1 MNITEVKNE
10 GLTREFKIIIP
21 NLDVEDLVKKRLA
34 DISPKIKIAGF
45 RNGKVPPAELKR
57 RYGKSTREE
66 VLGDIVQNSIQ
77 KVLKDHELTPA
88 MQPQISQ
95 VKNTEGEDVEF
106 ILTIENTP
114 HIEPKPMDNVSIE
127 RLKVTINEDE
137 VDERLKMI
145 CEHNFTP
152 EPLKKERAAGSGD
165 IVTIDFDGELENG
178 SKIDGGSGTGF
189 DLELGANVFIPG
201 FEDQLIGA
209 KKGSTVTVKVPF
221 PKTYHEKKLAGKNA
235 IFTVT
240 IHEISEKKPSKANDE
255 FAKKMGFEALGEL
268 RKVIYSDIE
277 AGYNDL
283 IRTHMKRQ
291 LLDALADD
299 YSFDVPQTM
308 VESEFNSIWHQL
320 EHALKNSTREE
331 VLGED
336 VDKNEEDLKAEYRQI
351 AIRRVRLG
359 LLLAEIGR
367 RQSVT
372 VTPDELRKAIV
383 AEAQRFPGQEQQV
396 FEYYSKNKDV
406 LMQLRAPLFE
416 EKVVDHIFST
426 IKVTE
431 KTVTAQEL
439 IEKIDAL

>member
-10 GLTREFKIIIP
+10 GLTHEFKVVIP
-21 NLDVEDLVKKRLA
+21 HLDVQNLVTKRLA
-34 DISPKIKIAGF
+34 EISPKIKIAGF

-77 KVLKDHELTPA
+77 KVLGDHKLTPA

-95 VKNTEGEDVEF
+95 IKGDDGDDVEF
-106 ILTIENTP
+106 LLTIETTP
-114 HIEPKPMDNVSIE
+114 QIEPKPMDNISIE

-152 EPLKKERAAGSGD
+152 APIKKDRPAKAGD

-178 SKIDGGSGTGF
+178 SKIDGGSGKGF

-201 FEDQLIGA
+201 FEDQLIGGQ
-209 KKGSTVTVKVPF
+209 KGSVITVKVPF
-221 PKTYHEKKLAGKNA
+221 PKAYHEKKLAGKNA

-240 IHEISEKKPSKANDE
+240 INEISEKKPSKPDDE

-268 RKVIYSDIE
+268 RKLIYSDIE
-277 AGYNDL
+277 TGYNEL

-291 LLDALADD
+291 LLDALAGD
-299 YSFDVPQTM
+299 YDFDVPQTM
-308 VESEFNSIWHQL
+308 VEGEFHSIWHQL
-320 EHALKNSTREE
+320 EHALKTDSRED

-336 VDKNEEDLKAEYRQI
+336 ADKSEEDLKAEYRQI
-351 AIRRVRLG
+351 AVRRVRLG

-367 RQSVT
+367 RQNVT
-372 VTPDELRKAIV
+372 VTPDELRQAIV
-383 AEAQRFPGQEQQV
+383 AEAQRFPGQEKQV

-426 IKVTE
+426 INVTE
-431 KTVTAQEL
+431 TTVSAQEL
-439 IEKIDAL
+439 MEKIDEL